1 MASYHFLSDP
11 AKKKLYDVE
20 YNDIVKA
27 VERLE
32 AKRRAERRAAQG
44 VDPKK
49 TIALNLRLGHPT
61 TLPDGSPIRDY
72 CVVNIG
78 GLPPQATALDLVRG
92 IAEMRVPVGRIIEAR
107 LNLPSTFRVG
117 TGAVVEFAND
127 VSAQHFGLLASQCRF
142 YVLGKQVPHCKLV
155 RLDGSDALRAPPPTA
170 TRVLI
175 IEGSRNHKLM
185 TPSALAEFFDGEITN
200 DQKYPER
207 KIGGVAYIQ
216 DSCTIKDSTNDPF
229 NQVTIEWVF
238 TTWRRGANL
247 ARAALKRHYPE
258 LSVTYGQ
265 DPCE

>member
-11 AKKKLYDVE
+11 AKRRWYDAE
-20 YNDIVKA
+20 YNAIVIA
-27 VERLE
+27 VEQLE

-72 CVVNIG
+72 CLVNIG
-78 GLPPQATALDLVRG
+78 GLPPQTTPLDLVRG
-92 IAEMRVPVGRIIEAR
+92 IAEMRVPVGRVIEAR
-107 LNLPSTFRVG
+107 LNLPSKIRVG

-127 VSAQHFGLLASQCRF
+127 VSAQHFGLLACDRRF
-142 YVLGKQVPHCKLV
+142 YVLGKQVRHCKLL
-155 RLDGSDALRAPPPTA
+155 RLDESRALPPTA

-175 IEGSRNHKLM
+175 IEGSRDHKLM

-200 DQKYPER
+200 DQRYPER